1 MLVLLQAKAD
11 GVDVEQLE
19 LHEER
24 MLWAS
29 GVRGHKGR
37 VRDAM
42 QRRYMRVV
50 TVESVPF
57 VFKTLMPPSSKRPNS
72 SASSSCSGVPC
83 SHRNNR
89 TGARTRCSSAQL
101 SALRSVSFHSEQS

>member
-1 MLVLLQAKAD
+1 MLVQEKAN
-11 GVDVEQLE
+11 GFDVEQLE
-19 LHEER
+19 LYEER

-37 VRDAM
+37 VRDAV
-42 QRRYMRVV
+42 QRRHMRVV

-57 VFKTLMPPSSKRPNS
+57 VFKTPMPAASTHSN
-72 SASSSCSGVPC
+72 ASSSCSGVPC

-89 TGARTRCSSAQL
+89 TGARCSPAQL
-101 SALRSVSFHSEQS
+101 STRSLACSYEQF